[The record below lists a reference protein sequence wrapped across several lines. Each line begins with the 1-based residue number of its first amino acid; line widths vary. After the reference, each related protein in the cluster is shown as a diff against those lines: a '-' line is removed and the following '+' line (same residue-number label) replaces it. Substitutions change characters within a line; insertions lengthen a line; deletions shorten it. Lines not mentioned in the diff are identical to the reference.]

1 MAKLIAMMLFCVPFA
16 AMGADSTGERV
27 KSDAK
32 AMAHGV
38 KNAAVDVGQQV
49 GAGSKK
55 AYRSAKSKIR
65 SDMKAGKP
73 GEGRHAARNKRDM
86 HAADGRE

>member
-1 MAKLIAMMLFCVPFA
+1 MPKLIAMLLFCVPIA

-38 KNAAVDVGQQV
+38 KDAAVDVGKQV
-49 GAGSKK
+49 GTGSKK

-65 SDMKAGKP
+65 SDVKSGKP
-73 GEGRHAARNKRDM
+73 GEGRHAARNERLKN
-86 HAADGRE
+86 ATDGRE